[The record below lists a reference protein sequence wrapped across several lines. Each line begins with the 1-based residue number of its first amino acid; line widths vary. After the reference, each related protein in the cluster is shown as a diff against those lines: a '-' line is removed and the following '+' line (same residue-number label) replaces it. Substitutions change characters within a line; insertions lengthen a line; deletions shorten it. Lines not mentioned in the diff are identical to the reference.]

1 MSIIF
6 FLTFIFEPLELL
18 TNQPTNQPPP
28 PPSSYDQMIG
38 PLSVDDLLSRLM
50 NVMEEHDAVLVGE
63 RLELEERAAN
73 RNILQQQ
80 GGQMRR
86 PFFSPGFFLLMLL
99 L

>member
-6 FLTFIFEPLELL
+6 FLLL
-18 TNQPTNQPPP
+18 FLNLLNCLPTNQPTNEPPP

-80 GGQMRR
+80 GGQM
-86 PFFSPGFFLLMLL
+86 
-99 L
+99 